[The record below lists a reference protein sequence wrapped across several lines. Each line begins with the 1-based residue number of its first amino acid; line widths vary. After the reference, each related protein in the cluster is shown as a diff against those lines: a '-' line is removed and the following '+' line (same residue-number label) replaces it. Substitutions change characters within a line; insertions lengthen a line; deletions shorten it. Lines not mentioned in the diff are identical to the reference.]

1 VLQASPTNIRHKRE
15 SLEGS
20 NALAYCYRWY
30 PIPPERFLTSVPLLN
45 LFPYNAVLME
55 KTDRSL
61 KRYFQLKKE
70 FFWKYVFLDNN
81 STSKLEKVLAHTKG
95 YSRL

>member
-1 VLQASPTNIRHKRE
+1 M
-15 SLEGS
+15 
-20 NALAYCYRWY
+20 
-30 PIPPERFLTSVPLLN
+30 PPERFLPSVPLLN

-95 YSRL
+95 YSRLYPVVNWL

>member
-1 VLQASPTNIRHKRE
+1 ME

-20 NALAYCYRWY
+20 NALAYCSRSY
-30 PIPPERFLTSVPLLN
+30 PMPPERFLTSVPLLN

-81 STSKLEKVLAHTKG
+81 STSKLEKVPANTKG
-95 YSRL
+95 YSRLYPVVNWL